1 MKTLFALLL
10 LIPTLVFAQATP
22 VHIDFTQKLIGVN
35 GKPIMESD
43 KPDAVAVTLG
53 DLAVAA
59 LESPQADEP
68 GTNPTEKL
76 DHDLLARKI
85 YHKKDAVLTLDEVKL
100 IKDRIGKIYPAA
112 FIGASWPLLDASS
125 K

>member
-10 LIPTLVFAQATP
+10 FPAMALAQATP
-22 VHIDFTQKLIGVN
+22 VHIDFTQKLTGVD
-35 GKPIMESD
+35 GKPILMTD
-43 KPDAVAVTLG
+43 KPDSAAVTLG
-53 DLAVAA
+53 DVAIAA

-68 GTNPTEKL
+68 GTAASEKL
-76 DHDLLARKI
+76 AHDELARKI